1 MNFKNFQY
9 FCIEKGVD
17 WVYSPVDR
25 IHKVSTH
32 WSIDNIKHRPL
43 IFRSTTQ
50 IKNTKGYPR
59 DLISAVDQGADGSRQ
74 LRPAMV
80 TQPPWPLLR

>member
-25 IHKVSTH
+25 IHKVSAH

-43 IFRSTTQ
+43 IFRSMTQ
-50 IKNTKGYPR
+50 IKSGEGLC
-59 DLISAVDQGADGSRQ
+59 DILIVVIDPTMDDS
-74 LRPAMV
+74 
-80 TQPPWPLLR
+80 